1 MITDVIRE
9 AESEHEIYF
18 LLTAYL
24 EAIHFS
30 DKLKLQSDLA
40 DILPM
45 ASMDKVRKRFEEFIV
60 ELDRASKELNHDAC
74 LVLKEAM
81 LIFNI
86 ALNRLELLANRQSL
100 PSAEHRR
107 RDRQIPA
114 GVLHGAYIPELHGE
128 IRVDC

>member
-9 AESEHEIYF
+9 AKSEHEIYF

-30 DKLKLQSDLA
+30 DKLQPQPDLA
-40 DILPM
+40 DILPI
-45 ASMDKVRKRFEEFIV
+45 ASIEKVRNRFEHFIY
-60 ELDRASKELNHDAC
+60 ELDRASKELNHEAC
-74 LVLKEAM
+74 LVLKEGM

-86 ALNRLELLANRQSL
+86 ALNRLELLANRKSFSSTEQ
-100 PSAEHRR
+100 RR
-107 RDRQIPA
+107 RERLGPR
-114 GVLHGAYIPELHGE
+114 GVLRGAYIPELHGE

>member
-9 AESEHEIYF
+9 AKSEHEIYF

-24 EAIHFS
+24 EAVYFS
-30 DKLKLQSDLA
+30 DKLNPQSELA
-40 DILPM
+40 DILPI
-45 ASMDKVRKRFEEFIV
+45 ASIEKVRSRFEHFIF
-60 ELDRASKELNHDAC
+60 ELDRASKELNHEAC
-74 LVLKEAM
+74 LVLKEGM

-86 ALNRLELLANRQSL
+86 ALNRLETLASRKDL

-107 RDRQIPA
+107 RGRQILP
-114 GVLHGAYIPELHGE
+114 GPLRQPYIPELHGE